1 MSLLAANALA
11 FAHPGR
17 ATRLFDNV
25 SFEIGP
31 GDRIGLVGPNGA
43 GKSTLLRLVT
53 GELTPDAGRFVRR
66 RDLTLAYVPQ
76 EHAALPDV
84 TILQHALDADPLL
97 AALRRELAGAAELRY
112 AELLDAYMEADGYGQ
127 EARAERILAGLG
139 FDARERELPLAHASA
154 GQRTRAA
161 LARLLL
167 APADLVLLDEPTNH
181 LDLGARAWLAEH
193 LASRPHAFMLV
204 SHDRAFLQ
212 AATTRVFELRDGTL
226 TRYEGDYAFFREAR
240 ALAERQAWERF
251 HAQERRAAAAERAAR
266 QRDELARK
274 VGTMPPGGSAAAR
287 PFYEAMAGRI
297 SRTARILRERPLR
310 EERAEKPRVLDPIPT
325 LDFGQVPRLGDVAVA
340 LRGAS
345 KRYGGRTLFEELTL
359 DVARGERLAITGPN
373 GAGKTTLL
381 KLLVGLVP
389 PDAGEVRLDARAKVG
404 YFAQEAE
411 NLDPAAS
418 ALAILGALEPDRT
431 RVQTLLAC
439 LRLRGERAHEPV
451 GQMSAGERAKVAIAR
466 LLAMGCN
473 MLVLD
478 EPTNHLDLDA
488 REAVEATLAD
498 FPGTIVFTSH
508 DRVFTDALASATLA
522 LGG

>member
-17 ATRLFDNV
+17 AARLFDNL
-25 SFEIGP
+25 SFEIAP

-53 GELTPDAGRFVRR
+53 GELSPDAGAFVRR
-66 RDLTLAYVPQ
+66 RDLRIAYVPQ
-76 EHAALPDV
+76 EHASPPDV
-84 TILQHALDADPLL
+84 TILQHALDADPVL
-97 AALRRELAGAAELRY
+97 AALRVELAGAEELRY

-127 EARAERILAGLG
+127 EARAERILEGLG

-154 GQRTRAA
+154 GQRTRAS

-181 LDLGARAWLAEH
+181 LDIAARAWLAEH
-193 LASRPHAFMLV
+193 LAARPDAFMLV

-212 AATTRVFELRDGTL
+212 AATTRVFELRGGTL
-226 TRYEGDYAFFREAR
+226 TTYEGDYAFFREAR

-251 HAQERRAAAAERAAR
+251 HAQQRRAAAAERAAR
-266 QRDELARK
+266 QRDDLAKK
-274 VGTMPPGGSAAAR
+274 VGAMPKDGSGAAR

-297 SRTARILRERPLR
+297 SRTAKILRERETR
-310 EERAEKPRVLDPIPT
+310 VERAEKPRMLDPIPT
-325 LDFGQVPRLGDVAVA
+325 LDFGPVPRLGEVAVA
-340 LRGAS
+340 LRGAT
-345 KRYGGRTLFEELTL
+345 KRYGERTLFEDLTL
-359 DVARGERLAITGPN
+359 DLARGERLAVVGPN
-373 GAGKTTLL
+373 GAGKTTFL
-381 KLLVGLVP
+381 KLLVGLVT
-389 PDAGEVRLDARAKVG
+389 PDAGEVRLDARARVG

-411 NLDPAAS
+411 NLDPKAS
-418 ALAILGALEPDRT
+418 ALEILTALEPDRT

-451 GQMSAGERAKVAIAR
+451 GLMSAGERAKVAIAR

-488 REAVEATLAD
+488 REAIEATLAG

-508 DRVFTDALASATLA
+508 DRVFTDALATTELA
-522 LGG
+522 L